1 MADTF
6 WALEGNAGTD
16 PATDFVGTT
25 DNTALE
31 FRVNDSRAFRLEPN
45 ATSPNVIGG
54 SSENSVAAGVLGAT
68 IGGGGA
74 ISRPSD
80 GARVSVVIP
89 PGQPPPGSLV
99 VAQTNRVT
107 DDYGTIGGGRNN
119 QAGDNDGTISDR
131 PYATVGGGEG
141 NTASGAGATVGGGQ
155 FNTASSGGATVGGG
169 HRNTATRGDATV
181 GGGERNTASGIWATV
196 GGGDGNTAS
205 GTGAT
210 VGGGGEAGNTASGA
224 TATVGGGSNNT
235 ASGDRATVGGGS
247 TNTASEYGATVPGG
261 HMNTAAGETSF
272 AAGRGARANHHGA
285 FVWGDSEHA
294 DVASSATNQF
304 TARTSGGARFFS
316 NSILTTGVALAAGG
330 GSWSSISDRA
340 VKADLRPVE
349 PGEILARVASLP
361 ITTWRYVSQDDSI
374 HHIGPSAQ
382 DFHAAFGVGEDDR
395 HITAVDADGVAL
407 AAIQGLNEKVEEKD
421 ARLAELESRLA
432 TVEGGRPSSG
442 GLPAGAWWGLSVALG
457 LLGLGV
463 GRRWGRRGLRTA

>member
-1 MADTF
+1 MPQ
-6 WALEGNAGTD
+6 WMLEGNSGTD
-16 PATDFVGTT
+16 PTVNFVGTT
-25 DNTALE
+25 DNTALN
-31 FRVNDSRAFRLEPN
+31 FRVNNQRALRLEPN

-54 SSENSVAAGVLGAT
+54 YSENSVAAGVLGAT

-74 ISRPSD
+74 ISGPSD
-80 GARVSVVIP
+80 GARVPVVIP

-99 VAQTNRVT
+99 GTLTNRVT

-119 QAGDNDGTISDR
+119 RAGDNAGTTSDR
-131 PYATVGGGEG
+131 AYATVGGGEG
-141 NTASGAGATVGGGQ
+141 NTASGGGATVGGGQ

-210 VGGGGEAGNTASGA
+210 VGGGGEGNNTASGV
-224 TATVGGGSNNT
+224 TATVGGGFNNT

-247 TNTASEYGATVPGG
+247 TNTASGFGATVPGG
-261 HMNTAAGETSF
+261 HINTATGDTSF
-272 AAGRGARANHHGA
+272 AAGRGAQANHHGA
-285 FVWGDSEHA
+285 FVWGDSTHHA

-316 NSILTTGVALAAGG
+316 NSTLTTGVTLAAGG

-349 PGEILARVASLP
+349 PGGILARVGSLP
-361 ITTWRYVSQDDSI
+361 ITTWRYVSQDDAI
-374 HHIGPSAQ
+374 RHIGPTAQ

-407 AAIQGLNEKVEEKD
+407 AAIQGLNQKVDEKD